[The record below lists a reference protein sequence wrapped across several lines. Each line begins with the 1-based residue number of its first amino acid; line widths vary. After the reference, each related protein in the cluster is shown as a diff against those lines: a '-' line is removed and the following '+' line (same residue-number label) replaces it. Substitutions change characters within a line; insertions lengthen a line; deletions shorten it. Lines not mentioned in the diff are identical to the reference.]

1 MSTVPESPSRDRS
14 PSSSPPTGQAVPAIP
29 EIPTKTILDYLAATG
44 LSPELTEA
52 ERSQFVSTCQAFGLN
67 PWKREVYATVYGE
80 GDYHHFSVIVGYEVY
95 LKRAERTGCLD
106 GWSSRIE
113 GSGNDMKAIVEIHR
127 RDWSTPLVHEV
138 YFVEAV
144 QKKKDG
150 TPTSFW
156 SKMPRFQLKKVAIS
170 QGMRLAF
177 PDELGGLPYDAS
189 ELPDAESLTRV
200 SALPA
205 EPLAPK
211 TAEKETP
218 SALVAAKPLTIG
230 APVSVV
236 STPKPVAHQ
245 SVSSPKSEGVTIRF
259 LGHQDPYP
267 EEDREALLKRLDA
280 YLDDNAEAF
289 TEKHTDW
296 IMEKARRSQDREG
309 VLKMLSYA
317 QKVVK
322 NTSAVAGASL

>member
-1 MSTVPESPSRDRS
+1 MQPIPDISTKS
-14 PSSSPPTGQAVPAIP
+14 
-29 EIPTKTILDYLAATG
+29 ILDYLDATG

-52 ERSQFVSTCQAFGLN
+52 ERTQFVSVCQAFGLN

-80 GDYHHFSVIVGYEVY
+80 GSSRRFSVIVGYETY
-95 LKRAERTGCLD
+95 LKRAERTGRLD

-127 RDWSTPLVHEV
+127 RDWSQPLVHEV
-138 YFVEAV
+138 YFAEAV

-189 ELPDAESLTRV
+189 ELPDAEALAAAPVLPPAPTEPKATEK
-200 SALPA
+200 SAPA
-205 EPLAPK
+205 TPIAVKPITIGIPATAMAAPK
-211 TAEKETP
+211 PASP
-218 SALVAAKPLTIG
+218 
-230 APVSVV
+230 
-236 STPKPVAHQ
+236 Q
-245 SVSSPKSEGVTIRF
+245 SVATQKSEPVVIRF
-259 LGHQDPYP
+259 LSHQDPYP
-267 EEDREALLKRLDA
+267 EEDREALIKRLDT

-296 IMEKARRSQDREG
+296 IMEKARKSQDREG

-322 NTSAVAGASL
+322 NTSVVADASV